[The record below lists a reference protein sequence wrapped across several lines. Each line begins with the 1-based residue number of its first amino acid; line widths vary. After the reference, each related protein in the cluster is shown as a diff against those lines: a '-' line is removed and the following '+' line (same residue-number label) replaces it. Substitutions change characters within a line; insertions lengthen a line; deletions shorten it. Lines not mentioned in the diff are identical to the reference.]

1 MSSYASGPHRARI
14 ERSPDR
20 RAMFDQAMR
29 RIRVSAVVLSLILLG
44 LIARIVI
51 DGLTVATIASAA
63 FIVLLLIALAWL
75 WRQGRRLSQG

>member
-1 MSSYASGPHRARI
+1 
-14 ERSPDR
+14 
-20 RAMFDQAMR
+20 MFDQAMR